1 MYELEYVRKRK
12 RRKFVAIGAGAS
24 SVVVSTFAIV
34 AFLGR
39 FVGTFTVSL
48 DTGDVQLT
56 LSESSSFK
64 KQSSFL
70 RIDTLPAFQETTY
83 LDLPSD
89 EDLDTEKTDYLT
101 GANYDE
107 DEKGKK
113 TLASLNFFKYTFYVK
128 NIGKKAAR
136 YDLQLKIKD
145 NRASDNGDSLVDTMR
160 VEIFETKYLQD
171 DSLEESQKEERV
183 RKEVYAARAAVH
195 HDDENGNANFQEPE
209 LTPFPGYTTMFESAN
224 VIATIPVTNFA
235 KDDIRRYT
243 LVAWLEGE
251 DLQSNHNSKAP
262 KDAKLKLGV
271 DINAYEN
278 K

>member
-12 RRKFVAIGAGAS
+12 RRKLVAIGACVAS
-24 SVVVSTFAIV
+24 AGISAFAIV

-48 DTGDVQLT
+48 DTGDVELA
-56 LSESSSFK
+56 LSDSSSFK

-70 RIDTLPAFQETTY
+70 RIDSLPTFQESTY
-83 LDLPSD
+83 YHLPSD
-89 EDLDTEKTDYLT
+89 EVLDSETSTYLDDYA
-101 GANYDE
+101 ANKID
-107 DEKGKK
+107 GKV
-113 TLASLNFFKYTFYVK
+113 TSLNYFKYTFYVK
-128 NIGKKAAR
+128 NVGQKTAR
-136 YDLQLKIKD
+136 YEMKVKITDNKANSEGVSLDDTVRVMLYETDVNKD
-145 NRASDNGDSLVDTMR
+145 
-160 VEIFETKYLQD
+160 
-171 DSLEESQKEERV
+171 V
-183 RKEVYAARAAVH
+183 RINKTVYAKRAAIH
-195 HDDENGNANFQEPE
+195 RDTPDGDAAYEEPISITEDQATE

-224 VIATIPVTNFA
+224 VIATIPVKNFA

>member
-70 RIDTLPAFQETTY
+70 RIDTLPVFQETTY

-113 TLASLNFFKYTFYVK
+113 TLASLNYFKYTFYVK
-128 NIGKKAAR
+128 NVGKKAAR

-145 NRASDNGDSLVDTMR
+145 KKASDNGDSLVDTMR

-195 HDDENGNANFQEPE
+195 HDDENGNANFQE
-209 LTPFPGYTTMFESAN
+209 LISVPGGDYATMFESDN
-224 VIATIPVTNFA
+224 VIATIPV
-235 KDDIRRYT
+235 KDFTKGDIRRYT
-243 LVAWLEGE
+243 IVSWLEGE
-251 DLQSNHNSKAP
+251 DPQSNHTKLAP
-262 KDAKLKLGV
+262 KGASIKLGV
-271 DINAYEN
+271 EINAYEN